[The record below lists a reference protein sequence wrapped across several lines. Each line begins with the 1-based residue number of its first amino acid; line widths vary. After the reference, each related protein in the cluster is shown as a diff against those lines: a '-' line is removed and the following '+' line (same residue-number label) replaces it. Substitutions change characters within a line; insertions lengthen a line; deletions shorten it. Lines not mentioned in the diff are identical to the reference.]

1 MRRSSGVMDGLPFSV
16 ALTGGIASGK
26 SAVADRFALLGA
38 GIIDADVIARAAV
51 ARGQPALDE
60 IVEVF
65 GADTLDR
72 DGQLDRR
79 RLREHVFADPAARQR
94 LEAIVH
100 PRVRTTILEQAA
112 RSDAPYVMPVI
123 PLLYENRGE
132 YEWLDRVL
140 VVDAPRHLQRS
151 RLLARDRI
159 DADLAEAILDAQA
172 SSAERRR
179 IADDVLENT
188 GTLEDLDATVAT
200 LHRRYLALAA

>member
-1 MRRSSGVMDGLPFSV
+1 MSGLPFSV
-16 ALTGGIASGK
+16 ALTGGVASGK
-26 SAVADRFALLGA
+26 SAVAERFALLGA
-38 GIIDADVIARAAV
+38 GIIDADVIARESL

-65 GADTLDR
+65 GADILDR

-79 RLREHVFADPAARQR
+79 RLREHVFADPAARRR

-100 PRVRTTILEQAA
+100 PRVRAAILAQAA
-112 RSDAPYVMPVI
+112 LSDAPYVMPVI

-132 YEWLDRVL
+132 YDWLDRVL
-140 VVDAPRHLQRS
+140 VVDAPRVLQRS

-159 DADLAEAILDAQA
+159 DVDLAEAILDAQA

-179 IADDVLENT
+179 IADEVLENT
-188 GTLEDLDATVAT
+188 GTLEDLDATVAA